1 MGRLNCMLLQW
12 DWSESGPTGGESLA
26 LLEMEEHLALLGI
39 GELLA
44 LLDDDELHALLNVE
58 G

>member
-1 MGRLNCMLLQW
+1 MLLQW

-26 LLEMEEHLALLGI
+26 LLEMEEHLALLSI

-44 LLDDDELHALLNVE
+44 LLDDDEHYALLNVE